1 MPGAK
6 KFLIPMLLVLVTA
19 GAAWGIQLIHFLQ
32 PGAYFYMTLP
42 TLFLVDIVAATLVLF
57 LGRRIAYCIF
67 FVQLVLGIGLGNY
80 IAALGAL
87 PSLTTSVQQYS
98 LVSDMGLMAIWDYVN
113 VPLTLLL
120 CVVFFVQCL
129 LARRLPSAVVG
140 MRPVL
145 AIVTAVVLLGLH
157 GIVSLQA
164 PYGELTIAHEQA
176 EASKGNFKNFIME
189 SIVRRGFCATAL
201 AEVASGRLFEKN
213 VPIERTCSDAAT
225 AHLPL
230 LPVTDRIVMVQVES
244 LGGELLDAS
253 VDGKAVM
260 PFLAGLRQ
268 SAFTLRMDAT
278 KKLASANSDYELLNT
293 RIADDKI
300 LQYQNV
306 AFFPDSIIQNF
317 SQRGLVPEAWHGVTG
332 QYMDLRDAYQ
342 RMGFSH
348 LHFKEELEKDGVKPV
363 NIGFNGVVTDDD
375 LFSHIETR
383 IPNRPFFWFIITM
396 TMHMQD
402 YQPALPQFAHAPWG
416 GFYSECYRTDAALQT
431 FYAALPDGTTF
442 IVYGD
447 HRPYY
452 GNPAPYVPFL
462 VAVKG
467 RTLASPEGTEPV
479 FTRCEVS
486 HYLRRLFSLP
496 PTSLPW
502 DGFTERQTARCNPY
516 ASK

>member
-1 MPGAK
+1 MHGVK
-6 KFLIPMLLVLVTA
+6 KILIPTLLILVTA

-42 TLFLVDIVAATLVLF
+42 TLFLVDILAATLVIF
-57 LGRRIAYCIF
+57 LGRRIAYSVF

-80 IAALGAL
+80 ITALGAL

-113 VPLTLLL
+113 LPLTLLL
-120 CVVFFVQCL
+120 CVVFFIQCL
-129 LARRLPSAVVG
+129 LVRRLPSAVVRV
-140 MRPVL
+140 RPVWAMAT
-145 AIVTAVVLLGLH
+145 AIVLIGLH
-157 GIVSLQA
+157 WVVSLQA
-164 PYGELTIAHEQA
+164 PYGDLTIAHEQA
-176 EASKGNFKNFIME
+176 EASKGNFKNFIVE
-189 SIVRRGFCATAL
+189 SVVRRGFCATAL
-201 AEVASGRLFEKN
+201 AEVVSGRLFEKN
-213 VPIERTCSDAAT
+213 IPVERTCSDAAT

-244 LGGELLDAS
+244 LGGELLDAN

-268 SAFTLRMDAT
+268 SAFNIKMDAT

-306 AFFPDSIIQNF
+306 TFFPDSIIQKF
-317 SQRGLVPEAWHGVTG
+317 SQRGLAPEVWHGVTG
-332 QYMDLRDAYQ
+332 NYMELRDAYQ

-348 LHFKEELEKDGVKPV
+348 LHFKEQLEKYGIKPID
-363 NIGFNGVVTDDD
+363 IGFNGVVTDAD
-375 LFSHIETR
+375 LFSYIEKR
-383 IPNRPFFWFIITM
+383 IPDRPFFWFIITM

-402 YQPALPQFAHAPWG
+402 YQPALPQFAHAPLS
-416 GFYSECYRTDAALQT
+416 GFYSECYRTDEALQT
-431 FYAALPDGTTF
+431 FYAALPEGTTF

-467 RTLASPEGTEPV
+467 RKLASPEGSEPI

-486 HYLRRLFSLP
+486 HYLRSLFSLP

-502 DGFTERQTARCNPY
+502 DGFTEGQAAKCNP
-516 ASK
+516 